1 MILLAIGANLTGPW
15 GSPAETAAKA
25 VRALNSGG
33 ISVTRTSRTYRTAAV
48 GPGRQEPYVN
58 LVVEVETHL
67 PPAALLMVLHRI
79 EAFAGR
85 RRRGRWRA
93 RTLDIDLIAY
103 HHLVLGWSR
112 DCAQTPMGGA
122 LPQLGTL
129 VVPHPR
135 LHLRPFVVRP
145 LADIAPLWHHPVTG
159 QSAQS
164 LWLGLQRQREG
175 RVLRIEKTV
184 K

>member
-15 GSPAETAAKA
+15 GSPAETAARA
-25 VRALNSGG
+25 VRALKSCG

-48 GPGRQEPYVN
+48 GPGRQEPYIN
-58 LVVEVETHL
+58 LMVAVETHL

-79 EAFAGR
+79 EGEAGR

-93 RTLDIDLIAY
+93 RSLDLDLIAY
-103 HHLVLGWSR
+103 HRLVVGWGR
-112 DCAQTPMGGA
+112 DRDPCRVGRAVLQPGR
-122 LPQLGTL
+122 L

-145 LADIAPLWHHPVTG
+145 LIDIAPLWHHPVTG
-159 QSAQS
+159 DSATH
-164 LWLGLQRQREG
+164 LWLRLNRRREG
-175 RVLRIEKTV
+175 RILHVLESAN
-184 K
+184 